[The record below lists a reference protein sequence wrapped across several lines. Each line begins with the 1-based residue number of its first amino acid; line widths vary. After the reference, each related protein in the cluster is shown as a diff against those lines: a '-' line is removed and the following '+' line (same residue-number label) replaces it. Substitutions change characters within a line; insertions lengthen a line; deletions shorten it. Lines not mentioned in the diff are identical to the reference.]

1 MNNDDTL
8 TSNGGRQG
16 RSSTLKQSSH
26 GSTARSGGANEGTPG
41 DNNSQIT
48 VWRRAEIVSLEFS
61 WMFSKQVR
69 PQKEKQNISSTI
81 VFYLF
86 IFQLKFCN
94 NVINDSLQPNPDS
107 AADQAGADELDDGA
121 EGPSVDKQVVLSKQR
136 RGSTHNNLPRTHDD
150 RLGTDLFCLGHFIAK
165 IRQTNELY
173 SWLVLWKLS
182 NCADINHLW

>member
-1 MNNDDTL
+1 MNNDDTS
-8 TSNGGRQG
+8 TSNGGGQG

-48 VWRRAEIVSLEFS
+48 VWRRAKIVSLEFS

-81 VFYLF
+81 VFYWF

-121 EGPSVDKQVVLSKQR
+121 EGSSVDKQLVLSKQR
-136 RGSTHNNLPRTHDD
+136 RGSTYNNLPIT
-150 RLGTDLFCLGHFIAK
+150 L
-165 IRQTNELY
+165 
-173 SWLVLWKLS
+173 
-182 NCADINHLW
+182 

>member
-1 MNNDDTL
+1 MNNDDTS
-8 TSNGGRQG
+8 TSNGGGPG

-94 NVINDSLQPNPDS
+94 NVINDSLQTNPDS

-121 EGPSVDKQVVLSKQR
+121 EGSSVDKQVVLSKQR
-136 RGSTHNNLPRTHDD
+136 RGSTHNSLPRTHND
-150 RLGTDLFCLGHFIAK
+150 RLGTDLK
-165 IRQTNELY
+165 IPIYYKLCNFLFSKYQDLSQLNTNVTGAFY
-173 SWLVLWKLS
+173 TQR
-182 NCADINHLW
+182 